1 MTSPAPEQLH
11 WIIEPLLVA
20 GLNLDD
26 VRDLVVRL
34 AFEGVVGGSA
44 RDMLGLAGHRPAE
57 VQAAWWHAVGRMIST
72 DAPE

>member
-1 MTSPAPEQLH
+1 MTLPAPEKQL
-11 WIIEPLLVA
+11 WVIEPLLHA
-20 GLNLDD
+20 GLDLDD

-44 RDMLGLAGHRPAE
+44 AEMLGLAAHQTAA
-57 VQAAWWHAVGRMIST
+57 VQAAWWHTLGRMISA